1 VESSFKLGRIAG
13 IEIGIHY
20 TWLFAFFLISW
31 SLAEG
36 YFPNMHPGW
45 GSGTYWVLGVLAA
58 LLLFASVLVH
68 ELSHSFM
75 ALSRGQGVHG
85 ITLFIFGGVS
95 TLKAD
100 AEKASDEFLVAIV
113 GPLTSLGLAA
123 LFWGLNLAL
132 APDESPFG
140 ALLSYLAFINF
151 ALGLFNLLPG
161 FPLDGGRV
169 LRSVVWAASGSMTH
183 ATRVASFVGQGIGF
197 LMILFGLFQLL
208 AGQFLNGLWIAFIGW
223 FLNGAAES
231 TRQQQALREEL
242 RGVTVGEL
250 MHRRPPVVPPDR
262 SVESFVYDQVL
273 REGQRAVVV
282 AEGSRLLGLVS
293 VTDAQKAPRER
304 WAETPVAEVMTPTP
318 LKTVSSTA
326 ELTEALELLVEGT
339 LNQLPVVDDG
349 LLVGM
354 LSRADLLRFYQL
366 RGSLRL
372 DNLQRNRA

>member
-1 VESSFKLGRIAG
+1 
-13 IEIGIHY
+13 
-20 TWLFAFFLISW
+20 
-31 SLAEG
+31 
-36 YFPNMHPGW
+36 
-45 GSGTYWVLGVLAA
+45 
-58 LLLFASVLVH
+58 
-68 ELSHSFM
+68 
-75 ALSRGQGVHG
+75 
-85 ITLFIFGGVS
+85 
-95 TLKAD
+95 
-100 AEKASDEFLVAIV
+100 
-113 GPLTSLGLAA
+113 
-123 LFWGLNLAL
+123 
-132 APDESPFG
+132 
-140 ALLSYLAFINF
+140 
-151 ALGLFNLLPG
+151 
-161 FPLDGGRV
+161 V
-169 LRSVVWAASGSMTH
+169 LRSVVWAASGSVTH

-197 LMILFGLFQLL
+197 LMILLGLFQLL

-242 RGVTVGEL
+242 RGVKVGEL
-250 MHRRPPVVPPDR
+250 MHRRPSVVPPDL

-282 AEGSRLLGLVS
+282 ADGSRMLGLVS
-293 VTDAQKAPRER
+293 VTDAQKAARER

-326 ELTEALELLVEGT
+326 ELTEALDLLVEGT

-349 LLVGM
+349 RLVGM